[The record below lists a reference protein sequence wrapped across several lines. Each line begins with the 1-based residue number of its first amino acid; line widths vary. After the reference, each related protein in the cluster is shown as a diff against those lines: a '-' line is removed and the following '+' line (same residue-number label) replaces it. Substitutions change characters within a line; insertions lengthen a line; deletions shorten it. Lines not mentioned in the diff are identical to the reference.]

1 MSGHCKV
8 MKPPLLLQALSYL
21 TGECNYGGRV
31 TDAHDRR
38 TLSSILSIFY
48 TPQIFEPN
56 YRFSPSGLYCP
67 PPNTDYQGYLDAIKQ
82 LPSAAE
88 PEVFGLHANADITK
102 DQQEADLVLSS
113 CLAMQGAQQQ
123 RRLCCEKRLLE
134 AASQAGQVVLRHL
147 HGLCAEVHV
156 YVRWVGLGCPPAEFE
171 HGAGPATSSCLFRS
185 CWGSDA

>member
-1 MSGHCKV
+1 MQLLLALLCLPIARSWNLF
-8 MKPPLLLQALSYL
+8 PLLQALSYL

-38 TLSSILSIFY
+38 TLSSILSLFY

-123 RRLCCEKRLLE
+123 RRLCCEARLHTPLLE
-134 AASQAGQVVLRHL
+134 TVS
-147 HGLCAEVHV
+147 
-156 YVRWVGLGCPPAEFE
+156 
-171 HGAGPATSSCLFRS
+171 
-185 CWGSDA
+185 

>member
-1 MSGHCKV
+1 MQLQRQGPKLVTLSSVAGPVLPAARVQLRLAQLCLAIAKSWTLL
-8 MKPPLLLQALSYL
+8 LLLQALSYL

-56 YRFSPSGLYCP
+56 YKFSPSGLYCP

-82 LPSAAE
+82 LPSADE

-102 DQQEADLVLSS
+102 DQQEADLVLGS

-123 RRLCCEKRLLE
+123 RQLCCEPWRRTSLRE
-134 AASQAGQVVLRHL
+134 TVSQAGGV
-147 HGLCAEVHV
+147 
-156 YVRWVGLGCPPAEFE
+156 F
-171 HGAGPATSSCLFRS
+171 
-185 CWGSDA
+185 